1 MSCHSA
7 GLRIAGSGA
16 LNRDCEVSSIL
27 PPRLLFWKQR
37 TAPGS
42 VFLDQVLLLGFVCG
56 KRCVFNGSMGIY
68 DMNNGECGGGKKQ
81 MEVKL

>member
-1 MSCHSA
+1 MSGHSA

-27 PPRLLFWKQR
+27 LPRLLLWKEH

-42 VFLDQVLLLGFVCG
+42 VFFDQVLPWGFVCG
-56 KRCVFNGSMGIY
+56 ERCVLNGSMGIY

-81 MEVKL
+81 MKVKL